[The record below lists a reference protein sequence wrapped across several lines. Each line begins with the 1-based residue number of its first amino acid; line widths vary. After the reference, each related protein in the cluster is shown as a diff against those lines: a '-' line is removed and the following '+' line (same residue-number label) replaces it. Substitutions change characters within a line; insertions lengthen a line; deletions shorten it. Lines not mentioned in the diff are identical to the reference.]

1 MATESLKS
9 TKPGDAK
16 FKPQAVSFSD
26 GDKKVGIMNG
36 GKGNKGTKGG
46 VTTEQE
52 LRLGTR
58 MAKAAANGM
67 PY

>member
-1 MATESLKS
+1 MASESYQS
-9 TKPGDAK
+9 NRPGDST
-16 FKPQAVSFSD
+16 FKPRMV
-26 GDKKVGIMNG
+26 NG
-36 GKGNKGTKGG
+36 GKDKTVGVTKGGHGPKGTKGG

-58 MAKAAANGM
+58 MAKAAANGK